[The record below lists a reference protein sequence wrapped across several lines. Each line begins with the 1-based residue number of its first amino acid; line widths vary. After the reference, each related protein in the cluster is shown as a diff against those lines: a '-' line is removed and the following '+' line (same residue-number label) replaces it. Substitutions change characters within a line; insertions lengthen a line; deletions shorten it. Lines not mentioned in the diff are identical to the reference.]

1 MQHIKRGI
9 AKSPGAGFALL
20 LESMT
25 LGWLKRPPEHT
36 CDWVDAKLRL
46 DCRYVTAHPQYADAA
61 MYAGKFR
68 QLQARAL
75 AAMRSKVQAVLRSAA
90 EQVRP
95 QALDL
100 RLGSG
105 GTVGSV

>member
-1 MQHIKRGI
+1 MQHIKRENARSQGV
-9 AKSPGAGFALL
+9 GFALL

-25 LGWLKRPPEHT
+25 LDWFKRPPEHT
-36 CDWVDAKLRL
+36 CDWVEAKSRL
-46 DCRYVTAHPQYADAA
+46 NCRYVTAHPQYADAA

-95 QALDL
+95 
-100 RLGSG
+100 
-105 GTVGSV
+105 